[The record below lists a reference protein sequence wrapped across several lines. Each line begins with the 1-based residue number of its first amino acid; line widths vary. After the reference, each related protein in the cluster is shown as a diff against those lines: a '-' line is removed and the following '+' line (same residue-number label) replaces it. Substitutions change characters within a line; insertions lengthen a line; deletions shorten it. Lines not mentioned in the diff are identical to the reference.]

1 MSADTRFLVKSGAEE
16 GQTSGDRAPGPSAY
30 HTTAFLLE
38 GVLVLRDAFEERV
51 VSCFSLH
58 IILDFLSCLGNL
70 RENKGLFQALFVC
83 GDPWFARSK
92 KTGPGQ
98 GGDGGWRGDRERDR
112 RGWGVTS
119 SLRGAPGQARC
130 ALQAGEAS
138 PPHCLSLPL
147 GGGSRLH
154 EDPDAMENRSREGK
168 RGLTSIL
175 GFLTSF
181 FSCSTSI
188 FNSSFSLRSWAIL
201 PQRHLLLERVP
212 QLGSQIPLGSPQGPP
227 ALPTPQL
234 PPSSLSSP
242 SLQAPLIHTMGSL
255 PPPPH
260 PESRSRRE
268 DAPGVKGDAQA
279 PPLGKDLSRNR
290 NQSMEKGEKRRLF
303 QGIGFGKPGY
313 CST

>member
-1 MSADTRFLVKSGAEE
+1 MVCSVQENRSWTGWGR
-16 GQTSGDRAPGPSAY
+16 R
-30 HTTAFLLE
+30 LE
-38 GVLVLRDAFEERV
+38 GRQR
-51 VSCFSLH
+51 
-58 IILDFLSCLGNL
+58 
-70 RENKGLFQALFVC
+70 KGQAGV
-83 GDPWFARSK
+83 
-92 KTGPGQ
+92 
-98 GGDGGWRGDRERDR
+98 GGDFFPPRGARPSTLCPPGWRGL
-112 RGWGVTS
+112 TTP
-119 SLRGAPGQARC
+119 LPI
-130 ALQAGEAS
+130 AS
-138 PPHCLSLPL
+138 PW